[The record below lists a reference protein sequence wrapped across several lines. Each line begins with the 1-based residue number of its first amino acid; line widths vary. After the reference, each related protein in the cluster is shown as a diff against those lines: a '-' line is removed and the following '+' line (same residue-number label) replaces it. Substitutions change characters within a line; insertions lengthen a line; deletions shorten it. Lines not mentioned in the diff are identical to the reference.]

1 MQQFL
6 IICAVLLVAA
16 VVLLPVARGLEPLL
30 SRVERALTVVSTAII
45 IFVMGFV
52 CLEVL
57 MRYVFNSPIPGHLE
71 GSELLMPV
79 IVFFAFSYTQ
89 SVHGHVGMTLVVD
102 QLQPDARRRLEVV
115 TMLLSMFVCAVL
127 TFYSGMQAYRA
138 WLFDDVTMTPPYF
151 RTWPPAAAIPLG
163 LGLCTLRL
171 YLQMLKRAYPAR
183 FWFPDKHASGDD
195 LDEIE

>member
-1 MQQFL
+1 M
-6 IICAVLLVAA
+6 A
-16 VVLLPVARGLEPLL
+16 
-30 SRVERALTVVSTAII
+30 
-45 IFVMGFV
+45 FV

-102 QLQPDARRRLEVV
+102 HLQPDARRRLEVL
-115 TMLLSMFVCAVL
+115 TLLLSMFICAVL

-138 WLFDDVTMTPPYF
+138 WVFDDVTMTPPYF
-151 RTWPPAAAIPLG
+151 KTWPPAAAIPIG
-163 LGLCTLRL
+163 LGLATLRL
-171 YLQMLKRAYPAR
+171 YLQVLKRAFPSRY
-183 FWFPDKHASGDD
+183 WFPDKHASGDD
-195 LDEIE
+195 LDEFE